1 MPGRPTRDTTE
12 VTDARDP
19 RDVTGRPPTGP
30 AAVVGGAT
38 AAVERLVARW
48 AAADAAGAG
57 RLFADRVRWWAAP
70 VPGAPWPDVV
80 RSPREVE
87 AFFLAFLG
95 AFELTRVTTGRLVAA
110 GSDAVLTGRLHA
122 RVHVSGES
130 RSFHFA
136 LAVSVRGGLI
146 SDFRWYSDTLEVAR
160 ALGTAGVPPV
170 SPNWPHG
177 SVPG

>member
-1 MPGRPTRDTTE
+1 MPGGARDT
-12 VTDARDP
+12 VDP
-19 RDVTGRPPTGP
+19 RRAAGTRGTAGRPPP
-30 AAVVGGAT
+30 ERAAVVGGAT
-38 AAVERLVARW
+38 AAVERLVARG

-57 RLFADRVRWWAAP
+57 RLFADRVRWWAVP
-70 VPGAPWPDVV
+70 VPGAPWPEAV

-95 AFELTRVTTGRLVAA
+95 AFELTGVTTGRLVAA
-110 GSDAVLTGRLHA
+110 GADAVLTGRLHA

-130 RSFHFA
+130 RSFDFA
-136 LAVSVRGGLI
+136 LAVSVRNDLI
-146 SDFRWYSDTLEVAR
+146 SDFRWYADTLALAR

-170 SPNWPHG
+170 SPDWPHG